1 MLLSAVPNPQY
12 MNGTVAI
19 SGLPAGVNALI
30 DLKKEYYANMN
41 GTLGIDNSK
50 QGRFAL
56 NTAVSQYG
64 VGNTLPSKLLPT
76 YTGAVADGM
85 GAYLPRY
92 EGEVA
97 DGMGTTGSLGVSMV
111 APYTR
116 GGFPGELFN
125 SAPMPTG
132 RWKDAPTPVML
143 GTGEAR
149 PLTAL
154 EKVVGV
160 AAIGFALW
168 HLFGMSEDG
177 KQSAYSARR

>member
-1 MLLSAVPNPQY
+1 MLLQNIPNPDY
-12 MNGTVAI
+12 
-19 SGLPAGVNALI
+19 
-30 DLKKEYYANMN
+30 MN
-41 GTLGIDNSK
+41 GTLGIDDTK
-50 QGRFAL
+50 AGRFAL
-56 NTAVSQYG
+56 ASALEEYG
-64 VGNTLPSKLLPT
+64 DDAAS
-76 YTGAVADGM
+76 Y
-85 GAYLPRY
+85 
-92 EGEVA
+92 
-97 DGMGTTGSLGVSMV
+97 GMGTTGSLGVSMV